1 MQSIIN
7 KHIPILPGINVYLER
22 RISKPLD
29 TRLRRGRETDRQ
41 RQRDRERETETDRE
55 TDRQRE
61 TENSIS
67 NSKTLILKDSS
78 IRFIWTCLIASPCYT
93 AKTERER
100 ERGGGGGG
108 EREAVTRLTKQK
120 TTAPSKTEERTQ
132 RWKTRPVHN
141 LQYLRLYNEESCG

>member
-7 KHIPILPGINVYLER
+7 KHVAIFPGVNVYLER

-29 TRLRRGRETDRQ
+29 TRLRRGRDRQTDRD
-41 RQRDRERETETDRE
+41 RDRHIE
-55 TDRQRE
+55 RQRE

-78 IRFIWTCLIASPCYT
+78 IRLIWTASPCYT

-100 ERGGGGGG
+100 EGGGGRERGGGGRK
-108 EREAVTRLTKQK
+108 REAVTRLTKQK
-120 TTAPSKTEERTQ
+120 TTAPCKTEERTR

-141 LQYLRLYNEESCG
+141 LQKLRLYNGESRG